1 MIRYQTT
8 ASFSFSTNIRPEL
21 GLEKETRGVIKYL
34 IEKEGIDSFLDK
46 LEYGDVEQ
54 IEVSEEEMEA
64 TEDGDLLIPMG
75 NIREML
81 TAISLGI
88 LEVEGM
94 TKEEAE
100 EALKRFPEETD
111 RQ

>member
-21 GLEKETRGVIKYL
+21 GLEKETREVIRYL
-34 IEKEGIDSFLDK
+34 IEEEGIDSFLDK

-54 IEVSEEEMEA
+54 IEVSEEDMDA
-64 TEDGDLLIPMG
+64 TQDSDLLIPMDKVK
-75 NIREML
+75 EMF
-81 TAISLGI
+81 TAVSLGI
-88 LEVEGM
+88 LEVEGL

-100 EALKRFPEETD
+100 EALKRFPKE
-111 RQ
+111 Q

>member
-21 GLEKETRGVIKYL
+21 GLEKETRGVIRYL

-54 IEVSEEEMEA
+54 IEVSEEDMDA
-64 TEDGDLLIPMG
+64 TEENDLLIPMG
-75 NIREML
+75 NLKEML
-81 TAISLGI
+81 IAVSLGI

-100 EALKRFPEETD
+100 DALKRFPED
-111 RQ
+111 